1 MPGEWDGKTGEGQ
14 RVGQT
19 GSWGRLGRES
29 GVPRQPQESLRDVF
43 CVCGQ
48 RGPPSGTD
56 TQYSGLKH
64 QADLIKSSL
73 QYCVPGPEG
82 SSHLILS
89 LFLVCDHQL

>member
-43 CVCGQ
+43 CV
-48 RGPPSGTD
+48 
-56 TQYSGLKH
+56 
-64 QADLIKSSL
+64 
-73 QYCVPGPEG
+73 
-82 SSHLILS
+82 
-89 LFLVCDHQL
+89 